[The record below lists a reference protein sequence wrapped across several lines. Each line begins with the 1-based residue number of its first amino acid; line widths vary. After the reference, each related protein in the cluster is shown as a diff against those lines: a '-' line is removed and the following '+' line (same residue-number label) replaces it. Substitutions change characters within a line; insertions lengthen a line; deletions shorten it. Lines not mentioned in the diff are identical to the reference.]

1 MGIQNVQNRSPS
13 MTIESPLTLVDDHG
27 YRGHTHVWPRIS
39 AHKRLLADLQWFFD
53 KVAFE
58 QGVWSRTWHTP
69 HKISERNWQ
78 TKLDNPITLNLAPWF
93 CIAPFWVC
101 SILEYTNRVLGGL
114 THSCNW
120 SVGPVI
126 YKTLRPDSVSLRI
139 ESAASWSSSNPSVSR
154 NSSNN
159 LTSSFKTLHPW
170 ETLSPWTIIS
180 NSWINSLPKS
190 RYGPLPSTQPVGIKF
205 ASEDESRE
213 ASCRILFKFCWF
225 VFRFQ

>member
-58 QGVWSRTWHTP
+58 QGVCSRTWHTP

-139 ESAASWSSSNPSVSR
+139 ESAASWSSSNSSVSR
-154 NSSNN
+154 YSSNN
-159 LTSSFKTLHPW
+159 LTSSFKTLHHYNRSYNRIQVKM
-170 ETLSPWTIIS
+170 TRIIPS
-180 NSWINSLPKS
+180 VERWKS
-190 RYGPLPSTQPVGIKF
+190 GRPVGV
-205 ASEDESRE
+205 
-213 ASCRILFKFCWF
+213 
-225 VFRFQ
+225 VFWLAHYSIMSL